1 MKKVVMVLTKILDT
15 SGLVKKKQN
24 ITQITDKYNIIK
36 SYPQNIITEIERKM
50 PSIRVENKT
59 PKFRDLVK
67 KADYNAKISLILIFY
82 QI

>member
-67 KADYNAKISLILIFY
+67 KGRL
-82 QI
+82 

>member
-67 KADYNAKISLILIFY
+67 KADNAKISLILIFY